1 MIIFSQITHN
11 LFNIII
17 FFTLK
22 DDSDRNNI

>member
-17 FFTLK
+17 FFALK

>member
-17 FFTLK
+17 FFALK
-22 DDSDRNNI
+22 DDCDRNNI